1 MYYFYIWILRE
12 QVNFLSFIYEKFS
25 FPLLFFIIILVF
37 RKEISNMLYRI
48 RGINFENNAGK
59 VSVLLS
65 DMKNL
70 QLEMKGLENLKERE
84 YGKDLRDLGQLGAG
98 PNSEED
104 NTDFKYYFNLVNLPK
119 HTMKELARNG
129 HFETIEK
136 LYNAYNFLTKD
147 YLKDNHKSTKV
158 IEEIYNTAMDI
169 KRNGGYL
176 LDDVLVNNYRSF
188 IELTYKEFVKN
199 NNDEKV

>member
-25 FPLLFFIIILVF
+25 FPLLFLIIILVF

-84 YGKDLRDLGQLGAG
+84 YG
-98 PNSEED
+98 
-104 NTDFKYYFNLVNLPK
+104 
-119 HTMKELARNG
+119 
-129 HFETIEK
+129 
-136 LYNAYNFLTKD
+136 
-147 YLKDNHKSTKV
+147 
-158 IEEIYNTAMDI
+158 
-169 KRNGGYL
+169 
-176 LDDVLVNNYRSF
+176 
-188 IELTYKEFVKN
+188 
-199 NNDEKV
+199 